1 MEISTR
7 LEKTRMKFIKMQNE
21 CWCSTIIFSSEE
33 EPRLLNFE
41 LLRSKNGLSPSVSN
55 LFQERQIISVE
66 RDSLHLKTKPC
77 WLNDSLKVQG
87 QASSSLVKMTVEYR
101 HKILVFLV
109 CSFCILMNSI
119 LAFYSLVEIS
129 MNSLKY
135 CVLGRA
141 ISQLLL
147 QVFFNSTVWI
157 LDIEER
163 RPEFEKETGEVEGVD
178 V

>member
-1 MEISTR
+1 
-7 LEKTRMKFIKMQNE
+7 
-21 CWCSTIIFSSEE
+21 
-33 EPRLLNFE
+33 
-41 LLRSKNGLSPSVSN
+41 
-55 LFQERQIISVE
+55 
-66 RDSLHLKTKPC
+66 
-77 WLNDSLKVQG
+77 
-87 QASSSLVKMTVEYR
+87 
-101 HKILVFLV
+101 
-109 CSFCILMNSI
+109 MNSI

>member
-1 MEISTR
+1 
-7 LEKTRMKFIKMQNE
+7 
-21 CWCSTIIFSSEE
+21 
-33 EPRLLNFE
+33 
-41 LLRSKNGLSPSVSN
+41 
-55 LFQERQIISVE
+55 
-66 RDSLHLKTKPC
+66 
-77 WLNDSLKVQG
+77 
-87 QASSSLVKMTVEYR
+87 
-101 HKILVFLV
+101 
-109 CSFCILMNSI
+109 MNSI

-135 CVLGRA
+135 YVLGRA

-147 QVFFNSTVWI
+147 QVFFNITVWI